1 MALPVTKLLIGSPL
15 GTPFSSVYSA
25 LNNGTLEPATTTQ
38 FVIADEYGNSIVFHG
53 NFTVAAGEVT
63 GGTAT
68 GYDVFA
74 GATKTL
80 KASGYSLD
88 GAALFEAVQNY
99 GINSQPFFDLVEGQA
114 IKLVGS
120 KLGDQFGGTDGGDV
134 LLGKAGADF
143 LFGWDGDDTIKG
155 GKGDDFLQG
164 DDGFDALT
172 GNEGADVFAFQF
184 DLLDPPPTSFDKIK
198 DFEHGKDHI
207 ALTVFDGMGQLLP
220 PWRTRKEVL
229 PQGHR
234 GRDRRPARHLRQEN
248 GQDLSGRRRRW
259 RRRTVPIRQGDGRHQ
274 APRRRLLLGV
284 VDGRLNDGP
293 GRSRPG
299 LLYGAS
305 RQSTHFPS
313 REDSTAAAMKR
324 SVWAPSRT
332 PGKSPA
338 SRFGVLP
345 SFRATM
351 ASAAS
356 A

>member
-15 GTPFSSVYSA
+15 GAPFSPISSA

-74 GATKTL
+74 GATKTI
-80 KASGYSLD
+80 KASGYNMD

-99 GINSQPFFDLVEGQA
+99 GIDSQPFFDLVEGQA

-120 KLGDQFGGTDGGDV
+120 KLGDQFGATDGGDV

-143 LFGWDGDDTIKG
+143 LYGWDGDDTIKG
-155 GKGDDFLQG
+155 GKGDDLLEG

-172 GNEGADVFAFQF
+172 GNEGADVFAFHF

-207 ALTVFDGMGQLLP
+207 ALTVYDGMGQLLP
-220 PWRTRKEVL
+220 PGALDNKYFHKGTEAETADQHVIYDKKTGKIYL
-229 PQGHR
+229 
-234 GRDRRPARHLRQEN
+234 D
-248 GQDLSGRRRRW
+248 
-259 RRRTVPIRQGDGRHQ
+259 GDGAGGEAQFLFAKLKADTKLH
-274 APRRRLLLGV
+274 A
-284 VDGRLNDGP
+284 DDFY
-293 GRSRPG
+293 SG
-299 LLYGAS
+299 LSMVA
-305 RQSTHFPS
+305 
-313 REDSTAAAMKR
+313 
-324 SVWAPSRT
+324 
-332 PGKSPA
+332 
-338 SRFGVLP
+338 
-345 SFRATM
+345 
-351 ASAAS
+351 
-356 A
+356 